1 MKAHHRKTH
10 WVHTVFS
17 IFILGVLTALI
28 VIKNDIPTL
37 VLAGLFGVYVA
48 GNGLIHAHRDDFK
61 PEVLVEYI
69 LLAAAVFIVLASALR
84 A

>member
-10 WVHTVFS
+10 WIHTVFS
-17 IFILGVLTALI
+17 ISVLGILAAIIL
-28 VIKNDIPTL
+28 IKNDIPAL
-37 VLAGLFGVYVA
+37 VIAGLFGVYVA
-48 GNGLIHAHRDDFK
+48 GNGLIHARRDDFK
-61 PEVLVEYI
+61 PEVLIEYI